1 MLADQISLCQT
12 EMICRK
18 QDWSCSAIL
27 PDRSEHDGRVLISV
41 VGSSPVSREALSV
54 IYPEGVE
61 QQSPGSAAL
70 PRHPGN
76 GVVAIGRTLKGFHN
90 TNAREYSVD

>member
-1 MLADQISLCQT
+1 MIDTMGSLGVFS
-12 EMICRK
+12 E
-18 QDWSCSAIL
+18 SAEYAIRIENSVTL
-27 PDRSEHDGRVLISV
+27 QPNSV

-76 GVVAIGRTLKGFHN
+76 GVAAIERTLKGFHN
-90 TNAREYSVD
+90 TKAREFSVD